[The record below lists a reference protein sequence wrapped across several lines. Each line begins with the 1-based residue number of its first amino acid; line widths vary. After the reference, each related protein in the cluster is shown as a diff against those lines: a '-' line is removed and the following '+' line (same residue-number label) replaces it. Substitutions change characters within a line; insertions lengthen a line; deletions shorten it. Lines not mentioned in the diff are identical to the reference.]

1 MFQVSPMHL
10 FRAKQSEAQ
19 FLFKTAQQ
27 EFEVLMTH
35 GDRVA
40 IHSEFLLSHWA
51 MPFIQR
57 HHTAFQTGCKETCSI
72 ICLGFSAFSVVAL
85 SIEQVSRGLISGVD
99 NPSERELLICVTY
112 ISNGCSA
119 PV

>member
-10 FRAKQSEAQ
+10 FRAMQSKAQ

-40 IHSEFLLSHWA
+40 IHSEFLLSLRA
-51 MPFIQR
+51 MPFI
-57 HHTAFQTGCKETCSI
+57 
-72 ICLGFSAFSVVAL
+72 
-85 SIEQVSRGLISGVD
+85 
-99 NPSERELLICVTY
+99 
-112 ISNGCSA
+112 SA
-119 PV
+119 PSYSIPGGM

>member
-10 FRAKQSEAQ
+10 FRATQSEAQ

-40 IHSEFLLSHWA
+40 IHSEFLLSRWA

-57 HHTAFQTGCKETCSI
+57 HHTAFFTGCKETCSI
-72 ICLGFSAFSVVAL
+72 KIVHKASRSIYIYVHNVSAYANL
-85 SIEQVSRGLISGVD
+85 H
-99 NPSERELLICVTY
+99 
-112 ISNGCSA
+112 
-119 PV
+119 

>member
-10 FRAKQSEAQ
+10 FRATQSKAQ

-40 IHSEFLLSHWA
+40 IHSEFLPSHWA

-57 HHTAFQTGCKETCSI
+57 HHTAIQTGCKETCSI
-72 ICLGFSAFSVVAL
+72 ISSCKKKQLFSY
-85 SIEQVSRGLISGVD
+85 G
-99 NPSERELLICVTY
+99 SELCY
-112 ISNGCSA
+112 
-119 PV
+119 

>member
-1 MFQVSPMHL
+1 MFQVSTMHL
-10 FRAKQSEAQ
+10 FRATQSEAQ

-40 IHSEFLLSHWA
+40 IHSEFLPSHWA

-57 HHTAFQTGCKETCSI
+57 HHTAFQVGCKETCSI
-72 ICLGFSAFSVVAL
+72 ITQEFSKEHKQMLFAG
-85 SIEQVSRGLISGVD
+85 QSRGQAACQ
-99 NPSERELLICVTY
+99 SEW
-112 ISNGCSA
+112 
-119 PV
+119 

>member
-10 FRAKQSEAQ
+10 FRATQSKAQ

-57 HHTAFQTGCKETCSI
+57 HHTAFQVGCKETCSI
-72 ICLGFSAFSVVAL
+72 ITQEFSKERIL
-85 SIEQVSRGLISGVD
+85 SRSADQSKDLAACR
-99 NPSERELLICVTY
+99 SEW
-112 ISNGCSA
+112 
-119 PV
+119 